1 MENKLTEP
9 KRKKA
14 ADLKCSMCPKQ
25 YRLQCHLDKHYELA
39 HDPDKPAKPK
49 QKKKPAKRQCD
60 ICGSVFNRSDILAEH
75 KRSVHEGIRKVV
87 PPVISTCEIC
97 GSTFKRKDHLRE
109 HALVKHSSEKL
120 PYPCKLCEKTFIR
133 PGQREIHMNRDH
145 LNVKPY
151 CCKDCNKKFFA
162 EQSLRKHVKSKVCQP
177 DRVKRLKC
185 IKCEKTFENSGNLEM
200 HMTAVHFGGAYRCV
214 CGEVVKWSGSVA
226 KHKRKCIAYQDFVA
240 INGEVKDKVF
250 NIIEVPY
257 SYVLLENQAGNDSTK
272 THTEDTQNEKTSEE
286 DTEQGTSKG
295 IELDTVQDTQEKFE
309 QDNEEDFE

>member
-1 MENKLTEP
+1 MMVENKMTEP
-9 KRKKA
+9 KRKKTA
-14 ADLKCSMCPKQ
+14 SLKCSMCSKQ
-25 YRLQCHLDKHYELA
+25 YRLQYNLDKHYELA
-39 HDPDKPAKPK
+39 HDPDKPLKPK
-49 QKKKPAKRQCD
+49 RVNKPTKRQCD

-109 HALVKHSSEKL
+109 HVLVKHSSGKL

-151 CCKDCNKKFFA
+151 YCKDCNKKFFA

-177 DRVKRLKC
+177 DRVKGLKC
-185 IKCEKTFENSGNLEM
+185 IKCEKTFEKSGNLEM
-200 HMTAVHFGGAYRCV
+200 HMTAVHFGGAYSCV

-226 KHKRKCIAYQDFVA
+226 KHKRKCKAYQDFVA
-240 INGEVKDKVF
+240 INGEVKDKVC
-250 NIIEVPY
+250 NVIEVPY
-257 SYVLLENQAGNDSTK
+257 SYVLLENQDGNDST
-272 THTEDTQNEKTSEE
+272 ENTQIENMSEE
-286 DTEQGTSKG
+286 DTEQGTSKD
-295 IELDTVQDTQEKFE
+295 IELDTVQDTQEKFD
-309 QDNEEDFE
+309 QDIEEDVE